1 LAWKKRRYRRRIVL
15 EGEWL
20 MPTSEEKL
28 FASLIYITSFFTVF
42 IGPLLIWLLKRDE
55 SEYVDFHGKEY
66 LNFLIS
72 YTIYG
77 IVSSLLMFVLIG
89 FILAPIVGVLAL
101 IFTILAAIRAYEG
114 ERYQI
119 PTVIRIIK

>member
-1 LAWKKRRYRRRIVL
+1 VMAEK
-15 EGEWL
+15 
-20 MPTSEEKL
+20 EEKL
-28 FASLIYITSFFTVF
+28 FAMLIYLTSFFTVF

-55 SEYVDFHGKEY
+55 SEFVDFHGKEY

-114 ERYQI
+114 ERYHI

>member
-1 LAWKKRRYRRRIVL
+1 MAEK
-15 EGEWL
+15 
-20 MPTSEEKL
+20 EEKL
-28 FASLIYITSFFTVF
+28 FAMLIYLTSFFTVF

-55 SEYVDFHGKEY
+55 SEFVDFHGKEY

-114 ERYQI
+114 ERYHI